1 VLLAG
6 LVVVAFCGFVALA
19 YFRRWAWTGFASPRK
34 TLWDW
39 LSLLVVPAALALGV
53 FALDSAQA
61 DRAREREALQAARD
75 HEIAADRDR
84 ADVLRTYL
92 TQMSDLML
100 RHGLAKP
107 RKEGR
112 EWDKP
117 VEILATTLT
126 ASALAQLDG
135 ERKGEVLR
143 FLSSARLIDGSYGSP
158 KVSLAGADLHGV
170 VARKQALVSVDLS
183 GADLRDADLRDTIIS
198 VTAELTPSGGTALGP
213 QFSEAVLSGAD
224 LRGAGIY
231 GANFNSTDLTG
242 ADLSG
247 TDIDSST
254 FMSACLAKTKFADAS
269 VRDVGFGSSQGAGTD
284 FSGADLEGVRFRAD
298 EMEPEGHEDA
308 ALTDLVLTGTHRVRT
323 EFPLEWGPQGLPLT
337 ASRKKTLCRTWGSGP
352 AARNHASRFVGP

>member
-6 LVVVAFCGFVALA
+6 LVAVAFCGFVALA
-19 YFRRWAWTGFASPRK
+19 YFKRWAWTGFASPRK

-61 DRAREREALQAARD
+61 DRARDREALQAARD
-75 HEIAADRDR
+75 HAIAADRDR
-84 ADVLRTYL
+84 ADVLRAYL

-143 FLSSARLIDGSYGSP
+143 FLSSAGLIDGSLGLP
-158 KVSLAGADLHGV
+158 KVSLGGADLRGV
-170 VARKQALVSVDLS
+170 VARNQTLISVDLS
-183 GADLRDADLRDTIIS
+183 GADLRDADLRDTILS
-198 VTAELTPSGGTALGP
+198 VDAAITPGAEHALGP
-213 QFSEAVLSGAD
+213 QFANALLSGAD
-224 LRGAGIY
+224 LRGASIY
-231 GANFNSTDLTG
+231 GANFNATDLTG

-254 FMSACLAKTKFADAS
+254 FMSACLAKTKFAGAS
-269 VRDVGFGSSQGAGTD
+269 LQNVGFGSSQGAGTD
-284 FSGADLEGVRFRAD
+284 FSGADLEDVRFRAD
-298 EMEPEGHEDA
+298 AFAPEGHEDA
-308 ALTDLVLTGTHRVRT
+308 ALADLVFTGTHWEAT
-323 EFPLEWGPQGLPLT
+323 EFPVKWGPHGLPLT
-337 ASRKKTLCRTWGSGP
+337 ASRKKRLCRTWGSGP
-352 AARNHASRFVGP
+352 LARNHASRFMEP